1 VKDVEAF
8 RDSKLVVQQMLGEAQ
23 CLDGELNQYREAC
36 LALVQKMDTFHIR
49 YVLREENQ
57 AANKLARHASGYV
70 VKRGRFLVKWR
81 PTACHV
87 VGVQTGEHESA
98 VEEHNLVKEAEDWRQ
113 VIKRCIEDPSSV
125 RD

>member
-1 VKDVEAF
+1 
-8 RDSKLVVQQMLGEAQ
+8 MLGEAQ

-70 VKRGRFLVKWR
+70 VK
-81 PTACHV
+81 
-87 VGVQTGEHESA
+87 
-98 VEEHNLVKEAEDWRQ
+98 
-113 VIKRCIEDPSSV
+113 
-125 RD
+125 